1 MNRWCLPL
9 LLLLP
14 ACAIGLNETGRVI
27 DVRKV
32 ADVKVGVT
40 TKQQVLDLFGP
51 PTSLSRLLNST
62 RFEAPPQAPQS
73 DGAGRPTP
81 EDVYAW
87 EYREDHEKFFTL
99 LLYTYWGRVT
109 LVDSLMIVFDGEERV
124 KYLAFA
130 RQTDAEPPE
139 EAE

>member
-1 MNRWCLPL
+1 MVLVFLPG
-9 LLLLP
+9 
-14 ACAIGLNETGRVI
+14 CAIGLVETGRVI

-32 ADVKVGVT
+32 AGVKVGT
-40 TKQQVLDLFGP
+40 TSKQEVLDLFGP
-51 PTSLSRLLNST
+51 PTALSRVQGTT
-62 RFEAPPQAPQS
+62 RFEALPEGGQPQPVTRAL
-73 DGAGRPTP
+73 P
-81 EDVYAW
+81 EDVYTW

-109 LVDSLMIVFDGEERV
+109 LTDSLLVIFDEKEQV

-139 EAE
+139 EDE